1 MLSVSGLA
9 GVLVCEELAGV
20 LGDLLRRDVG
30 EAGDA
35 GLDGGSCYGCCDL
48 WGDARARAQTHREY
62 QTDTGRDSS
71 LFQQFACRFVAD
83 DSGSGGGTDFVV
95 RTARTD

>member
-35 GLDGGSCYGCCDL
+35 GLDGGTCYGC
-48 WGDARARAQTHREY
+48 GDVR
-62 QTDTGRDSS
+62 GLS
-71 LFQQFACRFVAD
+71 LIHI
-83 DSGSGGGTDFVV
+83 
-95 RTARTD
+95 